1 MASVSL
7 TDAWD
12 REVTV
17 SNGLLHYRNRA
28 IDVLTFSDLRV
39 KGKRVLINNFKENNN
54 LPRANIICK
63 DPETAKAIYDYI
75 VETVYPPQSLSLSQ
89 TQTQTLSQ
97 TLSQLQQHQP
107 LTLWS
112 FLGCS
117 RHSQTA

>member
-1 MASVSL
+1 MSSTPL

-28 IDVLTFSDLRV
+28 IDIVTFSDLRV
-39 KGKRVLINNFKENNN
+39 KGKRVLINNFKENTN

-63 DPETAKAIYDYI
+63 DAVTAKAIYDYI
-75 VETVYPPQSLSLSQ
+75 IESVYPPLPNNIVLE
-89 TQTQTLSQ
+89 
-97 TLSQLQQHQP
+97 P
-107 LTLWS
+107 TLWS

-117 RHSQTA
+117 RRR